1 MIRNIIKEPN
11 SDLRLKSKSVKEK
24 HIQSDET
31 QELIDD
37 LIKTMQ
43 ANEGIG
49 LAAPQVNER
58 KRIII
63 VQTSKGPEAFI
74 DPKITGRSIL
84 RTQSE
89 EGCLSIPGI
98 YGLVKRHRR
107 VTVKAFDR
115 HGKKIKKR
123 VRGMEAIIFQ
133 HEIDHLN
140 GILFTDRVNH
150 FTNPP
155 KL

>member
-1 MIRNIIKEPN
+1 MIRNILKEPN
-11 SDLRLKSKSVKEK
+11 SDLRLKSKPVKEK
-24 HIQSDET
+24 EINTDEF

-37 LIKTMQ
+37 MVKTMQ

-49 LAAPQVNER
+49 LAAAQVGER
-58 KRIII
+58 KRLII
-63 VQTSKGPEAFI
+63 VQTKTGLEAFVN
-74 DPKITGRSIL
+74 PKITGRSL
-84 RTQSE
+84 LHTQSE

-98 YGLVKRHRR
+98 YGLVKRNRR
-107 VTVKAFDR
+107 VSVKALDR
-115 HGKKIKKR
+115 HGKKVKMR
-123 VRGMEAIIFQ
+123 VGGMEAIIFQ